1 MKIWL
6 SDLTYTQQTISS
18 DVVPATI
25 GMLAEYLEASDSKS
39 WILNS
44 LNILKI

>member
-18 DVVPATI
+18 DVVPASNRYACRVFRGI
-25 GMLAEYLEASDSKS
+25 NRFKKVGY
-39 WILNS
+39 
-44 LNILKI
+44 